1 MGTQPRGGER
11 GMGNQ
16 PDVSTEASQDEAGGR
31 PTAQAVLAQVWQP
44 YREPEPRGPGS
55 ILS

>member
-11 GMGNQ
+11 GLGNQ